1 MVRWSLGLI
10 LVVGVASAGTRL
22 PLFPTPAKPHPA
34 VVAMREYTARVE
46 TNLGTFRLRFFP
58 DAAPNAVRC
67 FIKAAERGLYD
78 GLPLVEVAKG
88 KMLVFGDGS
97 KGGKVEFERSA
108 LSPVAGSVSF
118 VRAGDGKNQVGRLR
132 VVLGEDVAQAQ
143 GETIFAE
150 VSEGLAVARRLGSVA
165 TRREGGRAVPVEE
178 VLIERVVVEKK
189 TAERK

>member
-1 MVRWSLGLI
+1 
-10 LVVGVASAGTRL
+10 
-22 PLFPTPAKPHPA
+22 
-34 VVAMREYTARVE
+34 MREYTARVE

-97 KGGKVEFERSA
+97 KGGEVGFEKSA
-108 LSPVAGSVSF
+108 LSAVAGSVSF
-118 VRAGDGKNQVGRLR
+118 VRGPDGKNQVGRLR
-132 VVLGEDVAQAQ
+132 LMLGEDVSL
-143 GETIFAE
+143 GREETIFAE
-150 VSEGLAVARRLGSVA
+150 VSDGLAVARRLGSVA

-189 TAERK
+189 TTERE